1 MNLTTL
7 PLLFAQDADPFEGRE
22 LSNLEKHDKRF
33 HPQGYNDGDFCKYRD
48 ALKSGDDADKLAI
61 AEKEEGD
68 AQAGVQKVIDRF
80 NAVGILMMAQPLADE
95 PYEKVFAEYGIK
107 KGDKEF
113 ADAMS
118 VITDAQEWFDANDD
132 GSDLTSY
139 RMKVLD
145 IDDALTAL
153 KKPKAAT
160 PETPAAKPAPNKSRG
175 GAAPSA
181 PKSSVPREDLE
192 DLHEIR
198 DILES
203 VARLLNGRTGNIP
216 ALQASSRW
224 NNLNAVARHTK
235 IGPRLDDLAKSSDK
249 AVSSAATD
257 LKKVF
262 DNIVKS
268 SRNNW
273 NDPAGKVAPAS
284 ALPQL
289 PPKPYYGSCG
299 GGSCGS
305 RC

>member
-1 MNLTTL
+1 MDIQNL
-7 PLLFAQDADPFEGRE
+7 PLLFAQDADPFEGRD
-22 LSNLEKHDKRF
+22 LTNLEKHDKRF
-33 HPQGYNDGDFCKYRD
+33 HPNGYNEGDSCKYRD
-48 ALKSGDDADKLAI
+48 ALKRGDDADRLAD

-68 AQAGVQKVIDRF
+68 AQAGIQNIIDRF
-80 NAVGILMMAQPLADE
+80 NAVGVLMMAQPLSEE
-95 PYEKVFAEYGIK
+95 PYEKVFSQYGIK

-113 ADAMS
+113 SEAMS

-153 KKPKAAT
+153 KKPKAAK
-160 PETPAAKPAPNKSRG
+160 PETPAAKPAPNKSLG

-181 PKSSVPREDLE
+181 PKSSAKYGDIE

-198 DILES
+198 NVLEA

-216 ALQASSRW
+216 ALQSSSRW
-224 NNLNAVARHTK
+224 NALNAVAKSTK
-235 IGPRLDDLAKSSDK
+235 VGRRLDDLAKSSDK
-249 AVSSAATD
+249 AVSSAASD

-262 DNIVKS
+262 NNIVKS

-273 NDPAGKVAPAS
+273 NDPAGKVIPVTS
-284 ALPQL
+284 L
-289 PPKPYYGSCG
+289 PPLPDEP
-299 GGSCGS
+299 
-305 RC
+305 

>member
-1 MNLTTL
+1 MDIQNL
-7 PLLFAQDADPFEGRE
+7 PLLFAQDADPFEGRD
-22 LSNLEKHDKRF
+22 LTNLEKHDKRF
-33 HPQGYNDGDFCKYRD
+33 HPNGYNEGDSCKYRD
-48 ALKSGDDADKLAI
+48 ALKRGDDADKIAA

-68 AQAGVQKVIDRF
+68 AQEGVQKIIDRF
-80 NAVGILMMAQPLADE
+80 NAVGVLMMAQPLSDE

-113 ADAMS
+113 SEAMA

-153 KKPKAAT
+153 KKPRTTNTSQKT
-160 PETPAAKPAPNKSRG
+160 KPVSSGNSHG
-175 GAAPSA
+175 GATSSA
-181 PKSSVPREDLE
+181 QKPPVPRQDLE

-198 DILES
+198 NVLEA

-224 NNLNAVARHTK
+224 NALNDVARSQKLGARLNALK
-235 IGPRLDDLAKSSDK
+235 KSDDA
-249 AVSSAATD
+249 AVSNSAAH
-257 LKKVF
+257 LRNIF

-273 NDPAGKVAPAS
+273 NDPAGKVIPATS
-284 ALPQL
+284 L
-289 PPKPYYGSCG
+289 PPLPNEP
-299 GGSCGS
+299 
-305 RC
+305 